1 LRNVRG
7 RKEQALAHVGGRLR
21 ALIIAIL
28 VAVLVAGAQPPPRV
42 AASGAADAVI
52 RYAMQ
57 HLGAPWRY
65 GAEGPYAFDCTGLV
79 IYAFRRAGYYDRIG
93 SGAIRSARQ
102 FYYWFRSRGLS
113 TRSGGVRGDLVVYGG
128 GTHVGI
134 YLGGGKVV
142 STLTRGVSV
151 HGLHA
156 VTASFTA
163 FLRTRL
169 PGTTSSGP
177 TDAPDSQPDV
187 MSGARSGGDH
197 TARSRQ
203 APGSDAAGSASTATR
218 YVTAYR
224 LNFRTGPG
232 TQYSIV
238 DVLSKGTRL
247 AVLGSARDRSN
258 RTWYRVRIASGR
270 TGWVAGWYTRT

>member
-1 LRNVRG
+1 L
-7 RKEQALAHVGGRLR
+7 ALIAGRLR
-21 ALIIAIL
+21 ALIMATL
-28 VAVLVAGAQPPPRV
+28 VVVVVAGVQPPQQV
-42 AASGAADAVI
+42 AAANAADLII
-52 RYAMQ
+52 RHATQ

-65 GAEGPYAFDCTGLV
+65 GATGPYSFDCTGLV
-79 IYAFRRAGYYDRIG
+79 IYAFRKAGYYDRIG
-93 SGAIRSARQ
+93 SGSIRSARQ
-102 FYYWFRSRGLS
+102 FYYWFRARGLA

-134 YLGGGKVV
+134 YLGGGKVI
-142 STLTRGVSV
+142 STLTRGVSI

-169 PGTTSSGP
+169 PGADVGGSDLVG
-177 TDAPDSQPDV
+177 DGRPDV

-197 TARSRQ
+197 SGRSRQ
-203 APGSDAAGSASTATR
+203 PSAATTSNASTR
-218 YVTAYR
+218 WVTAYR

-232 TQYSIV
+232 TQYAIIG
-238 DVLSKGTRL
+238 VLSKGTRL
-247 AVLGSARDRSN
+247 SVLGSGRDDLHR
-258 RTWYRVRIASGR
+258 RWYRVRISSGK